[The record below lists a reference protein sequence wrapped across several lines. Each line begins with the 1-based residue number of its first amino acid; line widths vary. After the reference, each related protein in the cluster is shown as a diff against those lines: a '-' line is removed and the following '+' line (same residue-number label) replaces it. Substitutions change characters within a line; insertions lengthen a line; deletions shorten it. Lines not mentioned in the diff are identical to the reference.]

1 MGGVITYA
9 KTYNDFD
16 VLTWLDADGNVV
28 SQSQKRILNALACDA
43 DTPALP
49 PYANHHEL
57 VAKAVASINNET
69 TSVGGVLGNRF
80 STRYRIITLLESYY
94 KNPRHFS
101 FRRRTRTC

>member
-1 MGGVITYA
+1 MSCIPRKTAEDGQQGGVITYA

-16 VLTWLDADGNVV
+16 VLTWLDMDGNVV

-49 PYANHHEL
+49 PHANHHEL
-57 VAKAVASINNET
+57 VAKAVESINNET

-80 STRYRIITLLESYY
+80 STPLPYHHIAGKLL
-94 KNPRHFS
+94 
-101 FRRRTRTC
+101 